1 MNDAPLESVKP
12 LRISDPGIF
21 GLLLG
26 ILALTTLV
34 FARVVSFEFLNLDD
48 ETFISQN
55 PFVQQGLTNDSVRWA
70 FGADLLFESSNA
82 DYWQPVT
89 FLSRMVDVELFGMNP
104 GWHHLTNL
112 LIHLTT
118 VSLLFYW
125 LFKFTNQPIHSA
137 VITLI
142 FAIHPVQV
150 EPVAWVTQRKDMLFG
165 FFTMLTL
172 IAYSVHTRRGDKHW
186 MYYMLALFFMALG
199 IMSKPMIMILPAI
212 MILIDFWPLKRIEA
226 NLLMKSPSK
235 AFRTLFLDKIPFF
248 ALSALSFQ
256 ATSTNH
262 NKPYHDFW
270 DIHLLVPGKTVWYAL
285 QSLFP
290 GEMCFRMPSTQVV
303 ESWPGYLV
311 SLVVVVVVGWL
322 FGRQIVTRPWMFV
335 GWFWFFIGLFPT
347 HPSMALAERHLYFP
361 LIGLSIISVYGF
373 AELTRWARIPR
384 PVTITFC
391 LVLAGVLAAGSSI
404 QLPVWRD
411 SISLNR
417 HALKCDSNNAQAHN
431 NLARALAG
439 SGRLEEAIP
448 FFARYAELLPYAAK
462 AHYQLGLAYQ
472 NHGDISG
479 AIREYRICIRL
490 DGGYVQGLNN
500 LAWIRAT
507 AQDWTLRNPEEAIAL
522 ASRALELSKTPTPA
536 ILDTLSAAC
545 ARAGLYEDA
554 IRHGSAAAD
563 LALRGGNLELGRQI
577 LERVKLYRA
586 GQTYEE

>member
-1 MNDAPLESVKP
+1 VVRLAIAISRGNVFSDALHSGRGELARLS
-12 LRISDPGIF
+12 RF
-21 GLLLG
+21 LG
-26 ILALTTLV
+26 RCGGGGMAVRPTNRYAPVDVRGMVLV
-34 FARVVSFEFLNLDD
+34 FYR
-48 ETFISQN
+48 
-55 PFVQQGLTNDSVRWA
+55 
-70 FGADLLFESSNA
+70 
-82 DYWQPVT
+82 PVP
-89 FLSRMVDVELFGMNP
+89 D
-104 GWHHLTNL
+104 
-112 LIHLTT
+112 
-118 VSLLFYW
+118 
-125 LFKFTNQPIHSA
+125 A
-137 VITLI
+137 
-142 FAIHPVQV
+142 
-150 EPVAWVTQRKDMLFG
+150 
-165 FFTMLTL
+165 
-172 IAYSVHTRRGDKHW
+172 
-186 MYYMLALFFMALG
+186 
-199 IMSKPMIMILPAI
+199 
-212 MILIDFWPLKRIEA
+212 
-226 NLLMKSPSK
+226 
-235 AFRTLFLDKIPFF
+235 
-248 ALSALSFQ
+248 
-256 ATSTNH
+256 
-262 NKPYHDFW
+262 
-270 DIHLLVPGKTVWYAL
+270 
-285 QSLFP
+285 
-290 GEMCFRMPSTQVV
+290 
-303 ESWPGYLV
+303 
-311 SLVVVVVVGWL
+311 
-322 FGRQIVTRPWMFV
+322 
-335 GWFWFFIGLFPT
+335 
-347 HPSMALAERHLYFP
+347 
-361 LIGLSIISVYGF
+361 
-373 AELTRWARIPR
+373 PR